1 MAVRGDPQDCDH
13 RAAHEVAART
23 KINSHPELNNRP
35 KLLCGRT
42 RGGVRKIGSAAAVSK
57 GPRTLAGAPTTS
69 VASGVLRRLELARS
83 RERNG
88 RLDRQCPS
96 TLRAREKASTRVV
109 ESRGT

>member
-1 MAVRGDPQDCDH
+1 MAVCGDPQDSDH
-13 RAAHEVAART
+13 RAAQEVAART

-69 VASGVLRRLELARS
+69 AASGVLRRFELARS
-83 RERNG
+83 CECNG
-88 RLDRQCPS
+88 RLDRECPS
-96 TLRAREKASTRVV
+96 TLRAGKEA
-109 ESRGT
+109 